1 MMLNVV
7 TPVSDAALPVEA
19 FKDHLRLGT
28 GFASS
33 GSEDALLLGFLRAAM
48 AAVEGRTGKAL
59 LTRTYQWTLTAWRDA
74 TRQALPVAPVADV
87 SELRLTDSAGSE
99 EVVAP
104 ETYRLVRDTH
114 RPLLE
119 ALGIAL
125 PMVPLGGE
133 ARVTFDAGFAADW
146 TSLPADLAQAV
157 FMLAA
162 HYYEHRSASGFGEP
176 DMPYDV
182 AKLIEPWRTVRILG
196 GGRP

>member
-1 MMLNVV
+1 MMLSVV
-7 TPVSDAALPVEA
+7 TPVPDAALPVEA

-59 LTRTYQWTLTAWRDA
+59 LLRTYQWTLTAWRDA
-74 TRQALPVAPVADV
+74 TRQALPVAPVAVV

-99 EVVAP
+99 EVVAA

-146 TSLPADLAQAV
+146 TNLPADLAQAV

-162 HYYEHRSASGFGEP
+162 HYYEHRQSSGFGEP